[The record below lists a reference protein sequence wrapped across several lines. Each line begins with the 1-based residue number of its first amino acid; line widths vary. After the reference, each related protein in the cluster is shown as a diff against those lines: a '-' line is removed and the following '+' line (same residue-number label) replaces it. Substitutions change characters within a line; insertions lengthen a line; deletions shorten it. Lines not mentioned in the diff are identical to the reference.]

1 MTNTQTP
8 FEKFQ
13 DLAKTVV
20 NVPKKEVVKLEQK
33 RKAKK
38 KTKKRKIKNTNTVNC
53 TNCGKE
59 MRQSRGDSDI
69 WFCTNCETRTFPTP

>member
-1 MTNTQTP
+1 MNNPKPP

-38 KTKKRKIKNTNTVNC
+38 KTKKRKPK
-53 TNCGKE
+53 K
-59 MRQSRGDSDI
+59 
-69 WFCTNCETRTFPTP
+69 

>member
-1 MTNTQTP
+1 MTDKTS

-20 NVPKKEVVKLEQK
+20 RVPKKEVVKLKQK

-38 KTKKRKIKNTNTVNC
+38 KTKKRKTKDTNPVNC
-53 TNCGKE
+53 PNCGEE
-59 MRQSRGDSDI
+59 MRQSRSDVDI
-69 WFCTNCETRTFPTP
+69 WFCANCDTKTFPTP